1 MSDDLRVSDPSA
13 HVSLIG
19 RLLISPPQLGD
30 PNFERSVVLMLA
42 HNADGALGLV
52 LNQPTALACSEVVPS
67 WGEAICAP
75 TNVFRGGPVE
85 TQAII
90 ALARTTRLG
99 DDRPVWA
106 WLFDEIGTVDLEMGM
121 DAFDGVDQ
129 VRVFAGYAG
138 WGALQ
143 LESELAGDGWYV
155 VNAEPGDAFSVDPT
169 NLWANVLRRQRAE
182 LAKVALF
189 PPDPR
194 LN

>member
-13 HVSLIG
+13 RVSLIG

-75 TNVFRGGPVE
+75 TNVFSGGPVE

-90 ALARTTRLG
+90 ALARTAR
-99 DDRPVWA
+99 RPQKVQEA
-106 WLFDEIGTVDLEMGM
+106 EYEYREYDEGRGVTDLS
-121 DAFDGVDQ
+121 DQ
-129 VRVFAGYAG
+129 VVFQDWLITAALQAG
-138 WGALQ
+138 WRSRGYQEPYLAAQETRVRRFHEVLNDY
-143 LESELAGDGWYV
+143 LAGRP
-155 VNAEPGDAFSVDPT
+155 PG
-169 NLWANVLRRQRAE
+169 R
-182 LAKVALF
+182 
-189 PPDPR
+189 
-194 LN
+194 